1 MIDTR
6 FLSKWIW
13 IWIGSVLSLGI
24 LFNATPA
31 LAHKVTV
38 FAWVE
43 GRTIHTESKFSA
55 GKPAQGAKIEVYNAR
70 GQKLLE
76 GLTDQKGL
84 FDFPVPEKSDLK
96 IVLIAGMG
104 HANEWWVRADEIDD
118 GPPAAGV
125 PAAAPAAAPLPPAET
140 PPPAALAAITAPG
153 NAANSLDAATVRQIV
168 NQALERKLAPLEE
181 KILQPGWQW
190 HEVIS
195 GLGYILGLMGLA
207 SYMRFR
213 KQKSESGR

>member
-13 IWIGSVLSLGI
+13 ISSVLLLGI
-24 LFNATPA
+24 LFYATPA

-55 GKPAQGAKIEVYNAR
+55 GRPAQDAKIEVYNAQ

-76 GLTDQKGL
+76 GVTDKEGR

-104 HANEWWVRADEIDD
+104 HANEWRVRADEIDA

-125 PAAAPAAAPLPPAET
+125 PAAAPAAAPTPPAE
-140 PPPAALAAITAPG
+140 PPPTASPAADT
-153 NAANSLDAATVRQIV
+153 AANCLDAATVRQIV
-168 NQALERKLAPLEE
+168 NLALERKLAPLEA

-195 GLGYILGLMGLA
+195 GLGYILGLVGLA

-213 KQKSESGR
+213 KQKSEPGR